1 MALYLFHYVEH
12 ASDLLRKALI
22 LLLKLLQTPTTG
34 QFIRVLLGT
43 FQWEKAGEYFDI
55 AKISCA
61 AAAECSEELRIRVA
75 ITMANF
81 PAKSP
86 DFYAVE
92 CAILKNELF
101 KGTRI
106 A

>member
-75 ITMANF
+75 ITMAN
-81 PAKSP
+81 
-86 DFYAVE
+86 YAVE

-106 A
+106 ALNGGLE